1 MLIQRMSTRHIT
13 IISRLSP
20 PTLGRLVHTG
30 RSKQPNRDVP
40 IEFCR
45 AHSLA
50 SITQIKCLKPNL
62 RMTCPPSPSHTCPKA
77 EGGMTTFA
85 VFLQSLAEFS
95 LYLEWLRACS
105 VLSLHAVEDADKPS
119 IYDVYQSSIL
129 NSASAT
135 VLLHCTSTN
144 SPLRAASRNSPTVK

>member
-1 MLIQRMSTRHIT
+1 MSTRPIT

-20 PTLGRLVHTG
+20 ATLGRLVHTG
-30 RSKQPNRDVP
+30 RSKHPNRDAP

-50 SITQIKCLKPNL
+50 SITQIKCPKPNL
-62 RMTCPPSPSHTCPKA
+62 RMTCPPSPLHTCPKA

-105 VLSLHAVEDADKPS
+105 VLSLHAVEEADKPS
-119 IYDVYQSSIL
+119 RYDACYVSSIL

-135 VLLHCTSTN
+135 VALHCTSTN